1 VKEWKP
7 AAEAPRRHFQ
17 GGSVADFNEIFIEGR
32 IVDDATSTRMPNG
45 TSVVTFYIACN
56 EDKKVNGEWI
66 KHAQFVEVYIY
77 GGYAD
82 SLFPSLMK
90 SSKVIVRGRIEQQ
103 KWESRDGERQNRIV
117 VVANKVRVLGN
128 GRREE

>member
-1 VKEWKP
+1 M
-7 AAEAPRRHFQ
+7 
-17 GGSVADFNEIFIEGR
+17 ADFNEIFIEGR
-32 IVDDATSTRMPNG
+32 IVDDATSTRMVNG

-56 EDKKVNGEWI
+56 E
-66 KHAQFVEVYIY
+66 